1 MIIAIDGHSSCGK
14 STIAKA
20 LAGKL
25 GIAYVDTG
33 AMYRAITLYF
43 LRNNIDIHD
52 ANQVNHAL
60 DTISLSFKSVDGNN
74 NIFLNDEDITD
85 LIRTIEVSN
94 MVSPVAT
101 LPEVRKKLVAL
112 QQAMGNNSL
121 VMDGRDIGSVVFPN
135 AEIKFFVT
143 ADLHTR
149 AQRRYEELISF
160 NNDVSLQ
167 EVTENL
173 ANRDQIDSSR
183 ATSPLIQL
191 PDAILIDTTHLTLEN
206 QLSLVI
212 DKVKEK
218 LKL

>member
-43 LRNNIDIHD
+43 LRNNIDIRD
-52 ANQVNHAL
+52 AHQVNHAL
-60 DTISLSFKSVDGNN
+60 DTISVSFKSVNGNN
-74 NIFLNDEDITD
+74 NIFLNEEDITD

-112 QQAMGNNSL
+112 QQAMGQNSL
-121 VMDGRDIGSVVFPN
+121 VMDGRDIGSVVFPD
-135 AEIKFFVT
+135 ADIKFFIT

-149 AQRRYEELISF
+149 AKRRYEELISF
-160 NNDVSLQ
+160 NNEVSLQ

-206 QLSLVI
+206 QLNLVI

>member
-43 LRNNIDIHD
+43 LRNNIDIRD
-52 ANQVNHAL
+52 ARQVNHAL
-60 DTISLSFKSVDGNN
+60 DTISVSFKSVNGNN

-112 QQAMGNNSL
+112 QQAMGRNSL

-135 AEIKFFVT
+135 ADIKFFIT

-149 AQRRYEELISF
+149 AKRRYEELISF
-160 NNDVSLQ
+160 NNEVSLQ

-206 QLSLVI
+206 QLNMVI

>member
-20 LAGKL
+20 LASKL